1 MWRAFFL
8 GAGVFLILLGA
19 QCLGIQKFILKTRQ
33 PIVEQAQQAFLFRPQ
48 PPQVGANREV
58 VPPPW
63 APWSLMSTGAV
74 VCLYSFSIPARL
86 NTK

>member
-8 GAGVFLILLGA
+8 AAGIFLILLGA
-19 QCLGIQKFILKTRQ
+19 QCLGIQKFVLKARQ
-33 PIVEQAQQAFLFRPQ
+33 PVVEQAQQFLFHPQ
-48 PPQVGANREV
+48 RAQVGPNREL

-63 APWSLMSTGAV
+63 APWSLMSTGVV

>member
-8 GAGVFLILLGA
+8 SAGIFLILLGA
-19 QCLGIQKFILKTRQ
+19 QCLGIQKFVLKARQ
-33 PIVEQAQQAFLFRPQ
+33 PVIEQAQQAFLMTPQ
-48 PPQVGANREV
+48 QTEVGPNREL

-86 NTK
+86 NSH

>member
-1 MWRAFFL
+1 MWRALFL
-8 GAGVFLILLGA
+8 ATGVFLILLGA
-19 QCLGIQKFILKTRQ
+19 QCLGIQKFILKARQ
-33 PIVEQAQQAFLFRPQ
+33 PVVEQAQQAFLFRPEQ
-48 PPQVGANREV
+48 PQVGSPRELV
-58 VPPPW
+58 TPAW